1 MGRTVTTI
9 TQQLNETEA
18 MLSRFRRMLRRSDQ
32 YVLDGLFAQARLHIA
47 AISQTESLLPFEAAL
62 LAMLLEQAK
71 QSALLEHE
79 IEMLKA
85 RLSSLNDRT
94 P

>member
-47 AISQTESLLPFEAAL
+47 AVSHTDALLPFEAAL

-71 QSALLEHE
+71 QIATLEHE
-79 IEMLKA
+79 IEMLKGKG
-85 RLSSLNDRT
+85 DE
-94 P
+94 

>member
-9 TQQLNETEA
+9 TQQLQETEA

-32 YVLDGLFAQARLHIA
+32 YVLDGLFAQARMHIA
-47 AISQTESLLPFEAAL
+47 AIGQTESLLPFEAAL

-71 QSALLEHE
+71 HIATLEHE
-79 IEMLKA
+79 IEI
-85 RLSSLNDRT
+85 LNDRRSI